1 MQHVKIKDAKL
12 YVPVVT
18 LSTDNDKILL
28 ERLRTGFKI
37 KELLNGI
44 NISRKSLI
52 RLKITA

>member
-44 NISRKSLI
+44 NISRK
-52 RLKITA
+52 